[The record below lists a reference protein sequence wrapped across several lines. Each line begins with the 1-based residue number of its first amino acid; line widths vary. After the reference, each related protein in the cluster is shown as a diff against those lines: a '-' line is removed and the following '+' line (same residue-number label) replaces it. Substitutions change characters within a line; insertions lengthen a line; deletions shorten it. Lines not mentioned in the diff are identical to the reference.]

1 MKRQSMLLGVSLLA
15 ICGLIAKLIGAFY
28 KIPLMHI
35 LGTNGMGVYY
45 LIFPFYSLMLTLS
58 SSGISLAVVRMVAVE
73 RAHGLV
79 ANQRR
84 IFRVALA
91 FVMIVTVALAIITVV
106 FSELIS
112 IAQGNISA
120 RLGYVAIAP
129 ALIFAGL
136 IAVARGYFQ
145 GLSMMWPTSLSN
157 LMEQIVKV
165 GLGLFFSHLFLQRG
179 LEYGVFG
186 AVLGVTISEFIA
198 FIVMYFQYWVHR
210 KEIRK
215 DTDLSRG
222 LLGYK
227 EIVKELVRYTIPA
240 TVSSLVMPISSFVDS
255 FLIINLLERSGL
267 SNVVSTSL
275 YGISNGIIATLINLP
290 IVVIS
295 AMSTVMVPDISGAV
309 VEDGGREVCF
319 KCTLF
324 VKITWLIAIPCFV
337 CFFLLA
343 PEIINILYRHGLSNA
358 VIPEY
363 NYAYSLLKISSI
375 TIIYYAFL
383 HTFTSILQSINKP
396 YLPCI
401 SLGVGIAVR
410 TIATLILVPMKTF
423 NIYGLVFANFLFLT
437 IATLM
442 NLVFVRKY
450 ITFTF
455 HFRRFIIVPA
465 FSGLLS
471 GLTIY
476 VSKML
481 LMKVAHLYIYA
492 CVSFVLGIAV
502 YLVTIFYLKAFN
514 EKELE
519 KIMRKKKKEVLKEK
533 S

>member
-1 MKRQSMLLGVSLLA
+1 MKKQSMLLGATILA
-15 ICGLIAKLIGAFY
+15 VCGLIAKLIGAFY

-35 LGTNGMGVYY
+35 LGTSGMGVYY

-58 SSGISLAVVRMVAVE
+58 SSGVSLAVVRLVSIE

-91 FVMIVTVALAIITVV
+91 YVMIATVAIAIITVV
-106 FSELIS
+106 FSEYIS

-145 GLSMMWPTSLSN
+145 GLNMMWPTSLSN
-157 LMEQIVKV
+157 LMEQVVKV

-186 AVLGVTISEFIA
+186 AVLGVTLSELVA
-198 FIVMYFQYWVHR
+198 FVVMYFQYFIHR

-215 DTDLSRG
+215 DSDLSRP
-222 LLGYK
+222 LLSYK
-227 EIVKELVRYTIPA
+227 DIVKDLVRYTIPA
-240 TVSSLVMPISSFVDS
+240 TVSSLVIPISSFIDS
-255 FLIINLLERSGL
+255 FLIINLLEKGGL

-275 YGISNGIIATLINLP
+275 YGISNGIVATLINLP
-290 IVVIS
+290 IVLIS
-295 AMSTVMVPDISGAV
+295 AMSTVMVPDISGAS
-309 VEDGGREVCF
+309 VEDGGKEVCF
-319 KCTLF
+319 KSTLF
-324 VKITWLIAIPCFV
+324 VKITWFIAIPCFV

-343 PEIINILYRHGLSNA
+343 PEIINILYHNGLSNT

-401 SLGVGIAVR
+401 SLSVGIVIR
-410 TIATLILVPMKTF
+410 TIFTLILVPIKTL
-423 NIYGLVFANFLFLT
+423 NIYGLAFANFIFLS
-437 IATLM
+437 IATLL
-442 NLVFVRKY
+442 NLLFVKKY
-450 ITFTF
+450 ITFHF
-455 HFRRFIIVPA
+455 HFRRFLLVPA
-465 FSGLLS
+465 FAGTLS
-471 GLTIY
+471 ALTIY
-476 VSKML
+476 ISKML
-481 LMKVAHLYIYA
+481 LMKFAHLYIYA
-492 CVSFVLGIAV
+492 AISFVLGMIV
-502 YLVTIFYLKAFN
+502 YVVTIFYLKAFN
-514 EKELE
+514 ENELQ
-519 KIMRKKKKEVLKEK
+519 KLIRKKKKEILKDK
-533 S
+533 V